1 MFAGGE
7 GLVQEFLCGLK
18 LENRDSTT
26 PVVSS
31 ATATVSHVW
40 VISGK
45 TEEARIPRR
54 FWAGSL
60 PGFMRSSAVCLR
72 KNMASVA
79 RMVKMV
85 PQIIRSIPVP
95 FSFLLPPS
103 L

>member
-18 LENRDSTT
+18 LEN
-26 PVVSS
+26 S